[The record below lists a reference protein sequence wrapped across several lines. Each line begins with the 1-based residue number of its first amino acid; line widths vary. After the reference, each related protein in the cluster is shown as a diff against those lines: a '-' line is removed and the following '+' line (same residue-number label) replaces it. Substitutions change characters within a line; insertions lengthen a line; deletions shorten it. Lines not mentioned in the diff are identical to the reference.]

1 MYIHILSFFCSIWTP
16 PLRIANKMVYCVL
29 SFISPLANSCRAYIS
44 FDNSVNPQFK
54 TAFDCNLRGRKHFKI
69 ELPTFFCL
77 TPLSGLKG
85 AVHSLWF
92 IVHPNER
99 TRQRRGNHL
108 FALYYVFGNIRR
120 FHLKILKFL
129 KPAREAEF
137 TGICFLFM
145 TTYVS
150 ICQLSLACV

>member
-29 SFISPLANSCRAYIS
+29 SFISPLANSCRASIS

-85 AVHSLWF
+85 AVHSLSF
-92 IVHPNER
+92 IVHPKELGKGVVI
-99 TRQRRGNHL
+99 TCL
-108 FALYYVFGNIRR
+108 LCITFLETFGASIS
-120 FHLKILKFL
+120 KF
-129 KPAREAEF
+129 
-137 TGICFLFM
+137 
-145 TTYVS
+145 
-150 ICQLSLACV
+150 